1 MASRRQLLGGGI
13 GAAAILGGVMA
24 KAGLSGARPVA
35 DIAAAGFI
43 YGLPIVMSY
52 AVLYALAIDTGSG
65 QYRGPFNA
73 LKSDAA
79 VLTYKDTAVV
89 TPNSDTPYGFAALDL
104 RAEPMVI
111 SVPAVARERY
121 YAVQLCDGNTYNFG
135 YIGTRATGVEAGDYL
150 VAGPEWAGAV
160 AAGIKGVFRSSTQF
174 AVAIFRTQLFGVG
187 DVGGVRAV
195 QAGYRVQAL
204 SGFTGLGAP
213 PAAPAVA
220 FPKISK
226 ELIRTHFFA
235 YLDFALRFAPAAA
248 NEMAMRAQLAQIG
261 VGPGAAVRFADLS
274 VTERLEVL
282 IGLKRGKQAV
292 DAAAAASGTMVN
304 GWHVG
309 APFGDAAHTNGD
321 WLTRAVAARAGIYGN
336 SAEEAVYPLM
346 RQDSAGRVLDGK
358 RGAYTLTF
366 AAGQLP
372 PVDAF
377 WSVTLY
383 DAATRLLIRNP
394 IDRYLINSSMLP
406 RLKTNAHGSL
416 TLYIQA
422 RPPRADRLANWLP
435 APEAPLYLVM
445 RLYLPKPG
453 ALSILPPGRGTWR
466 PPPVVLVG
474 RRW

>member
-282 IGLKRGKQAV
+282 VGNDGERMACRCAVRRCGAYQRRLADAGGGGAGGDLWQLRRGGSVSAYAPGQRGAGAGWQTRRV
-292 DAAAAASGTMVN
+292 YADVCGGSVASGGCILV
-304 GWHVG
+304 
-309 APFGDAAHTNGD
+309 GDAVRRGNP
-321 WLTRAVAARAGIYGN
+321 VADQ
-336 SAEEAVYPLM
+336 EP
-346 RQDSAGRVLDGK
+346 D
-358 RGAYTLTF
+358 
-366 AAGQLP
+366 
-372 PVDAF
+372 
-377 WSVTLY
+377 
-383 DAATRLLIRNP
+383 
-394 IDRYLINSSMLP
+394 
-406 RLKTNAHGSL
+406 
-416 TLYIQA
+416 
-422 RPPRADRLANWLP
+422 
-435 APEAPLYLVM
+435 
-445 RLYLPKPG
+445 
-453 ALSILPPGRGTWR
+453 
-466 PPPVVLVG
+466 
-474 RRW
+474 